1 MDTSYELQDRFPH
14 GDLFAAGLSSE
25 EISPNHFPRC
35 GTDTARNDS
44 LWVGTTP
51 VGLFPPHG
59 VGLFDMIGKVWE
71 WTADY
76 WIYRHLPA
84 RSPLGR
90 LLDRHAAVT

>member
-1 MDTSYELQDRFPH
+1 MSQ
-14 GDLFAAGLSSE
+14 GAA
-25 EISPNHFPRC
+25 
-35 GTDTARNDS
+35 TDTARNDS

-51 VGLFPPHG
+51 VGLFPPNG
-59 VGLFDMIGKVWE
+59 FGLFDMSGNVWE

-90 LLDRHAAVT
+90 LLDRHPAVT

>member
-1 MDTSYELQDRFPH
+1 MNFRIAFHTETCSPPSCRPKKSARTISQ
-14 GDLFAAGLSSE
+14 GAA
-25 EISPNHFPRC
+25 
-35 GTDTARNDS
+35 TDTARNDS

-59 VGLFDMIGKVWE
+59 FGLFDMIGKVWE

-84 RSPLGR
+84 RNPLGR